1 MPGKLHSQPSAISDA
16 EAQVM
21 QVLWRSSPLST
32 DGVALA
38 LQGQQDWKLPT
49 IKTLLGRLL
58 NKGAISAVAEGR
70 RYLYSPVLQQQDW
83 LSAQSL
89 SVLDRWF
96 DGRLAPLVSHFA
108 SQRPLKPADVA
119 ALRDL
124 LKRYDHE

>member
-1 MPGKLHSQPSAISDA
+1 MPAKLRSHPSAISDA

-21 QVLWRSSPLST
+21 QVLWRNSPLST

-49 IKTLLGRLL
+49 IKTLLSRLL

-89 SVLDRWF
+89 GVLDRWF